1 MRGSGRGGM
10 VGGGGGLLQRA
21 HPPTQPSKEPSF
33 RRSTAKIGYQGI
45 LIKIKISKVGYLQFH
60 NC

>member
-21 HPPTQPSKEPSF
+21 HPPTQPPKEPSF
-33 RRSTAKIGYQGI
+33 PRSTAKIGYQR
-45 LIKIKISKVGYLQFH
+45 KFTYKDE
-60 NC
+60 N